1 MHSIRE
7 FNDKIKSLKNTR
19 KITGSMKMVST
30 VKFQKFSRSKAAA
43 INFAQSIDTASSHF
57 FAFYDSANKTFSN
70 NDKEL
75 SNKALILFFTA
86 DRGLCGRY
94 NTNVFREALKV
105 SEQLKKDD
113 IEPVFC
119 CSGSKGVA
127 YLSRYKLKCE
137 HFFTTSAASPD
148 IKNAHEIARFCIEK
162 YQSGEVNSVYLVY
175 SQRKSSLS
183 EEPVIRKVL
192 PIQKDTETP
201 SQQAEAVLK
210 SLLFENNPEEIQQHL
225 FQMKMFANIYRALI
239 ESAESEHSARMNAM
253 ETATTNCDKMIQN
266 YQQLRNRARQTA
278 ITTELSEIVTGK
290 EALEN
295 N

>member
-30 VKFQKFSRSKAAA
+30 VKFQKFSRSKASA
-43 INFAQSIDTASSHF
+43 ISFAQSVDAASLHF
-57 FAFYDSANKTFSN
+57 FAFSDSINDSSNSNK
-70 NDKEL
+70 KKA

-105 SEQLKKDD
+105 SEQLKKEQTEF
-113 IEPVFC
+113 IFC

-127 YLSRYKLKCE
+127 YLSRYKYKCE
-137 HFFTTSAASPD
+137 HFFSTAAASPD
-148 IKNAHEIARFCIEK
+148 VKNAHEIARFCIEK
-162 YQSGEVNSVYLVY
+162 YQSGEVDSVYLVY
-175 SQRKSSLS
+175 SQRKSSLA
-183 EEPVIRKVL
+183 EEPVVRKVL
-192 PIQKDTETP
+192 PIQKDAETGT
-201 SQQAEAVLK
+201 QNANQVLN
-210 SLLFENNPEEIQQHL
+210 SLLLENKPEEIQRHL
-225 FQMKMFANIYRALI
+225 FQMKMFSSIYRALI

-290 EALEN
+290 EALESN
-295 N
+295 